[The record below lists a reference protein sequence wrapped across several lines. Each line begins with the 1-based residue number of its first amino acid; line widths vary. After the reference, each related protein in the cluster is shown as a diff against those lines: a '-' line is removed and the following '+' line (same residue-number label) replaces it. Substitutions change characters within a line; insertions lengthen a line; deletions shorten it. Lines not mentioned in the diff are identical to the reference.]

1 MLSGKSVA
9 WVLLGLFLTGR
20 ALTIELQEL
29 LLSDNFIDQ
38 EDIDCIENKISK
50 LRNGD
55 INIEY
60 IDPNKMTKITTAF
73 QNQMIDL
80 PNISR
85 TAKLWINLMNYIHTI

>member
-29 LLSDNFIDQ
+29 LLSGNFIDQ
-38 EDIDCIENKISK
+38 EDIDCIQNKISK

-55 INIEY
+55 ITIESNTL
-60 IDPNKMTKITTAF
+60 IQTK
-73 QNQMIDL
+73 
-80 PNISR
+80 
-85 TAKLWINLMNYIHTI
+85 